1 MKSVLLACLAV
12 LTLTTTALAFSPELV
27 NEDSSSYDYEL
38 ECGGSTTNS
47 SIDGNSSTS
56 LSSVR
61 ARRFAEKSTRVAS
74 LSTSHSPFP
83 ALLPVEA
90 FDPDAALVREMN
102 SNPLT
107 VERFIAVSS

>member
-1 MKSVLLACLAV
+1 MADVAATYEVPILSVWSPSMKSVLLACLSV

-56 LSSVR
+56 LSSGCTLRVR
-61 ARRFAEKSTRVAS
+61 GAGSAS
-74 LSTSHSPFP
+74 L
-83 ALLPVEA
+83 
-90 FDPDAALVREMN
+90 REDMRCTI
-102 SNPLT
+102 SGGSLSC
-107 VERFIAVSS
+107 R